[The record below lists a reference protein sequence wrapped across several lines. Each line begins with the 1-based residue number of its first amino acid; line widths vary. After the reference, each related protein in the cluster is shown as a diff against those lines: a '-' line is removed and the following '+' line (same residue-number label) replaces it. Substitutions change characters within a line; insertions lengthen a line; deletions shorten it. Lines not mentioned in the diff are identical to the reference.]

1 MKTETVPDQQPRWYD
16 EVPPQGLWR
25 ARTREK
31 LEFAIAA
38 LLLTGLLG
46 LLAFGVSR
54 ESPSRPAPS
63 PASSSDVTVPAG
75 Q

>member
-1 MKTETVPDQQPRWYD
+1 MKTEAVPDQHPRWYD
-16 EVPPQGLWR
+16 EVPPNGLWR

-38 LLLTGLLG
+38 LLLVGLLG

-54 ESPSRPAPS
+54 ESPSRPLPS
-63 PASSSDVTVPAG
+63 PASSSDVTVPADN
-75 Q
+75 